1 MDLSL
6 ALIGAAW
13 LAILLMLVGGA
24 GKALWRALLGGD
36 RGLLDAVGACE
47 ACARKPVC
55 ETGALA
61 GWGPPMSGCPN
72 LQRLRTRR

>member
-1 MDLSL
+1 MDFPL

-13 LAILLMLVGGA
+13 LAILLMLAGGA
-24 GKALWRALLGGD
+24 GKALWRALLGSE
-36 RGLLDAVGACE
+36 RELLDAIGACE

-72 LQRLRTRR
+72 LKRLRARR